1 MFRLTKV
8 ALLICLAWI
17 NASAHGQGIS
27 RRLWRCAD
35 EILLVKIIKEE
46 RGSFSTLCMGTCI
59 THVTAEIVT
68 AYKVKRIDTVQR
80 DLAIARIFSCR
91 DPLNSDD
98 GLLNPKK
105 QYVVFLSSKHALEG
119 RRIYP
124 LTDDF
129 LGIVEYTD
137 ELRGI
142 LKRKRR

>member
-1 MFRLTKV
+1 MRTKV
-8 ALLICLAWI
+8 ALIISLAWM
-17 NASAHGQGIS
+17 NHPTYGQGTS
-27 RRLWRCAD
+27 RSLWRHSD

-46 RGSFSTLCMGTCI
+46 RGSFSSLCIGTCI

-80 DLAIARIFSCR
+80 DLIIARIFSCR
-91 DPLNSDD
+91 DPLNSDE
-98 GLLNPKK
+98 GLLNPRK
-105 QYVVFLSSKHALEG
+105 QYVVFLSSKHAIEG